1 MAKTKAGS
9 AHRHKT
15 KAGYWYDKTD
25 LESGDDHTH
34 EIDIASFTAAEV
46 KALLAIAGGG
56 GGTTPLPPNPTPPPD
71 VTAPNFTATVL
82 GTPTQTTLAF
92 TWATDE
98 AAKVLARYGTTTA
111 LGSSTALSGS
121 FATSGGDT
129 ITGLTAGTP
138 YYIRLDAQDAAGN
151 VRQGSVRQFTTAGTV
166 VVPPPPD
173 PPPPLT
179 GTVINPG
186 TGTIAAAIAL
196 GNLNLILRGGT
207 YRDSFG
213 STQRSDTVTLRNYPG
228 ESPVIDG
235 TGLAQNFLYIGSG
248 NWTLTGIKV
257 QGFRPV
263 NSGVLANKD
272 GTLTLDA
279 CTVVGLGPIQS
290 DVQLVYGF
298 GTGTTTVKNSCRL
311 INAPGAAFQLY
322 TNGGA
327 DPVGVVTDAELNGL
341 YRGAFVYDGT
351 ATFTR
356 VTFTGSPPYD
366 IEVQSDATANLVSC
380 TGTGVG
386 GAVKRLNV

>member
-1 MAKTKAGS
+1 MPT
-9 AHRHKT
+9 HRHSVGGKYT
-15 KAGYWYDKTD
+15 SYINVPSHPADA
-25 LESGDDHTH
+25 L
-34 EIDIASFTAAEV
+34 TAPEV
-46 KALLAIAGGG
+46 AALKALLVAGGSG
-56 GGTTPLPPNPTPPPD
+56 GGTTPLPPNDPPPPD

-82 GTPTQTTLAF
+82 GTPTQTTIGF

-111 LGSSTALSGS
+111 LSSSTALSGS

-129 ITGLTAGTP
+129 ITGLTAGTQ

-166 VVPPPPD
+166 VVPPPGD

-186 TGTIAAAIAL
+186 TGTIAAAIAN

-207 YRDSFG
+207 YKDSFG

-235 TGLAQNFLYIGSG
+235 TGLAQNFLYLGTG
-248 NWTLTGIKV
+248 NWTLTGIRI

-272 GTLTLDA
+272 GTLTLDG
-279 CTVVGLGPIQS
+279 CTVVGLGPVKS
-290 DVQLVYGF
+290 DIQLVYGF
-298 GTGTTTVKNSCRL
+298 GTGTTTVKNSSRL

-327 DPVGVVTDAELNGL
+327 SPVGVITDSELGGL

-351 ATFTR
+351 GTFTR
-356 VTFTGSPPYD
+356 VTFIGPGPYD
-366 IEVQSDATANLVSC
+366 IEVSSATANLVSC

-386 GAVKRLNV
+386 GAVTCPPGFCP